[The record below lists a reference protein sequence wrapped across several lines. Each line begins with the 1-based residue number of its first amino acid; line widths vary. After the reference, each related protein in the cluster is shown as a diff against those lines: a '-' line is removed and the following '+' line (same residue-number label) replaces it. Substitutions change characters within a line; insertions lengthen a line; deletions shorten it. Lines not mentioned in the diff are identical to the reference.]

1 MMPVLLFHWPCKR
14 VTQISLDKMRHLQ
27 KKFLMETCTENSLRA
42 LVTWLTMSAKSAIS
56 KEIFAPLD
64 ERMLGA
70 VQVKRRTKKKIPFL
84 ATGGQ
89 GEYLTYICLSAYLGD
104 SAVEA
109 GPWNDSC
116 SFLLSER
123 TPYAFWESKPFNPC
137 GLVDENQL
145 SMLNRQN
152 LSKLRQCLQ
161 IIFNHI
167 SYCIKSYILFLKR
180 RLSKLSKLANV
191 RMSAW
196 VFYILN
202 VFY

>member
-1 MMPVLLFHWPCKR
+1 MWGAFQAEGRAASLKGELDSEFLLISCSVLF
-14 VTQISLDKMRHLQ
+14 SL
-27 KKFLMETCTENSLRA
+27 C
-42 LVTWLTMSAKSAIS
+42 I
-56 KEIFAPLD
+56 
-64 ERMLGA
+64 
-70 VQVKRRTKKKIPFL
+70 
-84 ATGGQ
+84 
-89 GEYLTYICLSAYLGD
+89 SAYLGD

-123 TPYAFWESKPFNPC
+123 TPYAFWESKPFNPY

-196 VFYILN
+196 LFYILN

>member
-1 MMPVLLFHWPCKR
+1 MWGAFQAEGRAASLKGELDSEFLLISCSVLF
-14 VTQISLDKMRHLQ
+14 SL
-27 KKFLMETCTENSLRA
+27 C
-42 LVTWLTMSAKSAIS
+42 I
-56 KEIFAPLD
+56 
-64 ERMLGA
+64 
-70 VQVKRRTKKKIPFL
+70 
-84 ATGGQ
+84 
-89 GEYLTYICLSAYLGD
+89 SAYLGD

-152 LSKLRQCLQ
+152 LFKLRQCLQ

-196 VFYILN
+196 VFSILN

>member
-1 MMPVLLFHWPCKR
+1 MWGAFQAEGRAASLKGELDSEFLLISCSVLFSLFFFFS
-14 VTQISLDKMRHLQ
+14 TSTFI
-27 KKFLMETCTENSLRA
+27 
-42 LVTWLTMSAKSAIS
+42 
-56 KEIFAPLD
+56 
-64 ERMLGA
+64 
-70 VQVKRRTKKKIPFL
+70 
-84 ATGGQ
+84 
-89 GEYLTYICLSAYLGD
+89 YLYFRLCISAYLGD

-202 VFY
+202 DFY

>member
-1 MMPVLLFHWPCKR
+1 MWGAFQAEGRAASLKGELDSEFLLISCSVLF
-14 VTQISLDKMRHLQ
+14 SL
-27 KKFLMETCTENSLRA
+27 C
-42 LVTWLTMSAKSAIS
+42 I
-56 KEIFAPLD
+56 
-64 ERMLGA
+64 
-70 VQVKRRTKKKIPFL
+70 
-84 ATGGQ
+84 
-89 GEYLTYICLSAYLGD
+89 SAYLGD

-196 VFYILN
+196 LFYILN